1 MVTYYQSVDMTD
13 RLNNRSYWASYNN
26 IYFPDF
32 RNISG
37 EEEMVNKKGPE
48 LYSWQNSSR
57 AKIFRRD
64 HGKVVDLPTMIHMMR
79 FILKNLFFSLNRFS
93 LDIMIL
99 NMMNYRNVI
108 VLHHIQQN

>member
-1 MVTYYQSVDMTD
+1 MTTYHESIDMTEM
-13 RLNNRSYWASYNN
+13 LNNKSYWASYNN

-37 EEEMVNKKGPE
+37 EEEMVKEKGSE

-64 HGKVVDLPTMIHMMR
+64 HGKVIDLPTMIHMMR
-79 FILKNLFFSLNRFS
+79 LILKKFSCVNRFS
-93 LDIMIL
+93 LFKE
-99 NMMNYRNVI
+99 
-108 VLHHIQQN
+108 

>member
-1 MVTYYQSVDMTD
+1 MNVSFLFDRFLTVAEQMTTYHESADMTEI
-13 RLNNRSYWASYNN
+13 LNNKSYWASYNN

-37 EEEMVNKKGPE
+37 EEAMVKEKGPA

-64 HGKVVDLPTMIHMMR
+64 HNKILDLPRLAVKRPKGKRPKGKMSKKKWR
-79 FILKNLFFSLNRFS
+79 KFL
-93 LDIMIL
+93 
-99 NMMNYRNVI
+99 
-108 VLHHIQQN
+108 